1 MRLRRRSSTGRS
13 RKASRTHWWRSC
25 RRPSRSPA
33 PSASL
38 PSTACAWSMLTA
50 SGSPAPPT
58 PRRPSSCASKPTTP
72 PPWNASSATSVP
84 HSSRSSPMRLFRTS
98 FLIGLFF
105 VAGNAMAACPA
116 LLDRTMDTIHEKPQ
130 SLCEYAGKVVL
141 VVNTASQCGYTPQY
155 DGLEA
160 LYRRYKD
167 RGLVVLGF
175 PANDFGGQEPGSNKE
190 ISAFCVNQY
199 AIDFP
204 MFAKIDLK
212 KSPLYTELTRAT
224 GTAPRWNFHKYL
236 IDRSGNSV
244 QSFDTRRAERS

>member
-1 MRLRRRSSTGRS
+1 
-13 RKASRTHWWRSC
+13 
-25 RRPSRSPA
+25 
-33 PSASL
+33 
-38 PSTACAWSMLTA
+38 
-50 SGSPAPPT
+50 
-58 PRRPSSCASKPTTP
+58 
-72 PPWNASSATSVP
+72 
-84 HSSRSSPMRLFRTS
+84 MRLF
-98 FLIGLFF
+98 LISLFF
-105 VAGNAMAACPA
+105 VAGNAMAACPS

-155 DGLEA
+155 EGLET
-160 LYRRYKD
+160 LYRKYKD

-190 ISAFCVNQY
+190 IAAFCVNQY

-212 KSPLYTELTRAT
+212 KNPLYAELTKAT

-236 IDRSGNSV
+236 IDRSGKQV
-244 QSFDTRRAERS
+244 LSFDTRVAPDDPKLVQEIEKLLAAK

>member
-1 MRLRRRSSTGRS
+1 
-13 RKASRTHWWRSC
+13 
-25 RRPSRSPA
+25 
-33 PSASL
+33 
-38 PSTACAWSMLTA
+38 
-50 SGSPAPPT
+50 
-58 PRRPSSCASKPTTP
+58 
-72 PPWNASSATSVP
+72 
-84 HSSRSSPMRLFRTS
+84 MRLF
-98 FLIGLFF
+98 LISLLF
-105 VAGNAMAACPA
+105 VAVNAMAACPS

-155 DGLEA
+155 EGLET
-160 LYRRYKD
+160 LYRKYKD

-212 KSPLYTELTRAT
+212 KSPLYSELTKAT
-224 GTAPRWNFHKYL
+224 GSAPRWNFHKYL
-236 IDRSGNSV
+236 IDRSGKQV
-244 QSFDTRRAERS
+244 QSFDTKVEPNDPRLVSAVEKLLSQ